1 MTDMLATDQTP
12 EAAAPPAQVRS
23 APTNRRPGA
32 LQGDVQLTLHT
43 REAALLL
50 LGRQATDDAR
60 AIPSINNFAF
70 NVDQIITAAKSGD
83 IYALQALVAIDG
95 QLDAAE
101 RQLRYDLRKLH
112 EMLSSSSR
120 FSVVPGESTDPN
132 TYSIRLTSPY
142 AHWAARLV
150 GLFDEVVA
158 TGLTAR
164 HVGML
169 PYSEFEGIQK
179 FSMKAV
185 RAIFHWAG
193 RFRVSGVTID
203 DVLQDNAR
211 ASEAAALH
219 GPILPAIREGEK
231 RPAFLH

>member
-1 MTDMLATDQTP
+1 MTDMLATDPTP
-12 EAAAPPAQVRS
+12 EATVPPAQIRT

-32 LQGDVQLTLHT
+32 LKGDVQLTLHT

-50 LGRQATDDAR
+50 LGRQATDDVR

-70 NVDQIITAAKSGD
+70 NVDQIITAARSGD
-83 IYALQALVAIDG
+83 IYAFQALVAIDG

-101 RQLRYDLRKLH
+101 RQLRYELNKARA
-112 EMLSSSSR
+112 MLSSSSR

-142 AHWAARLV
+142 AHCAARLV

-169 PYSEFEGIQK
+169 PYSEFEAIQK

-185 RAIFHWAG
+185 RAIYHWAG
-193 RFRVSGVTID
+193 QFRVSGVTID

-211 ASEAAALH
+211 ATEAAELR
-219 GPILPAIREGEK
+219 GPILPAIREGQTK
-231 RPAFLH
+231 PAFLH